1 MADSKIQKELIVVKG
16 TIPSDYAVG
25 QARYVYYDSALKSNY
40 IILGYT
46 VNFGVW
52 HYWNTSV
59 VVEFYIDNDGIQAQL
74 DTTAINGL
82 TIYIALMKIT

>member
-1 MADSKIQKELIVVKG
+1 MAEGYIQKELIVVKG
-16 TIPSDYAVG
+16 TIPSNYVAG
-25 QARYVYYDSALKSNY
+25 QAKVVYYDSALKSNY

-52 HYWNTSV
+52 HCWNTSV
-59 VVEFYIDNDGIQAQL
+59 VTELYINDESINAQL

>member
-1 MADSKIQKELIVVKG
+1 MAEGYIQKELIVVKG
-16 TIPSDYAVG
+16 TVPSNYVTG
-25 QARYVYYDSALKSNY
+25 QVKCVYFDSTLKGNY

-52 HYWNTSV
+52 HCWNTSV
-59 VVEFYIDNDGIQAQL
+59 VNELYIDNEGIQAQL

-82 TIYIALMKIT
+82 IIYIALMKIS